1 MTLLGPS
8 GSGKSTILSMIAG
21 LTAPSSG
28 HIRIGGRDVTHVRP
42 SQRNL
47 GLVFQSY
54 ALFPHMSVF
63 DNIAFPLSI
72 RSLRKA
78 VVAQRVG
85 KALEQVRL
93 TGLQG
98 RRPSQL
104 SGGQQQRVALARALV
119 FEPEILLLDE
129 PMGAL
134 DKKLREEVQLELRQL
149 QRELGVTTALVTH
162 DLEEALSLSTR
173 LVVLNPGRMQQVD
186 TPMGAYCRPHNR
198 FVAGFIG
205 TANRFEGQVEPGA
218 GGASVVLAQG
228 ARCKGAVHRAKRPGR
243 AGVPGGAAR
252 APAGAGRRHCQRSA
266 GQRHRSGLLR
276 AIRAYPS
283 ADRVGCGGG
292 RNRRRPAGLAGAR
305 PGRAARL
312 GCRTYLGHG
321 RMKQIAPSA
330 WLILPLLLVMA
341 AGFNLP
347 LLGMLGQS
355 LFGPAGFTLVHFRE
369 VFEASAYLKVLVFI
383 LTLGFFITLAVLGG
397 GRVPMVANMLDL
409 FVNQMPNWD
418 LASAISTVLLVMIL
432 TLFVWYLRL
441 TRVREQA

>member
-1 MTLLGPS
+1 MSTIELIGVSKRYGDVTAVAATDLKIEQGELVTLLGPS

-63 DNIAFPLSI
+63 DNIAFPLSN
-72 RSLRKA
+72 RGLRKA
-78 VVAQRVG
+78 EIAQRVG

-149 QRELGVTTALVTH
+149 QRELGVTTVLVTH
-162 DLEEALSLSTR
+162 DQEEALSLSTR
-173 LVVLNPGRMQQVD
+173 LVVLNLGRVQQVD
-186 TPMGAYCRPHNR
+186 TPIGAYCRPHNR

-205 TANRFEGQVEPGA
+205 TANLFEGQVESGA
-218 GGASVVLAQG
+218 GGARVVLAQG
-228 ARCKGAVHRAKRPGR
+228 VRLPCT
-243 AGVPGGAAR
+243 VPGGLVGPVCLVVRPEHLRVLDASAANGL
-252 APAGAGRRHCQRSA
+252 PASVTEVVYYGQSA
-266 GQRHRSGLLR
+266 RIHLQTASGVAAIAIADGLLVL
-276 AIRAYPS
+276 P
-283 ADRVGCGGG
+283 V
-292 RNRRRPAGLAGAR
+292 
-305 PGRAARL
+305 PGQAVRLDWAAEH
-312 GCRTYLGHG
+312 T
-321 RMKQIAPSA
+321 
-330 WLILPLLLVMA
+330 WVMA
-341 AGFNLP
+341 A
-347 LLGMLGQS
+347 
-355 LFGPAGFTLVHFRE
+355 
-369 VFEASAYLKVLVFI
+369 
-383 LTLGFFITLAVLGG
+383 
-397 GRVPMVANMLDL
+397 
-409 FVNQMPNWD
+409 
-418 LASAISTVLLVMIL
+418 
-432 TLFVWYLRL
+432 
-441 TRVREQA
+441 